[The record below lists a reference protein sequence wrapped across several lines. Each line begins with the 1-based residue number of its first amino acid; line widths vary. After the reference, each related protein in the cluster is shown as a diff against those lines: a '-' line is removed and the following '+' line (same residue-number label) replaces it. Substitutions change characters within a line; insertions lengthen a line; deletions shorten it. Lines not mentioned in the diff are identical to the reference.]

1 MRKHPLFQMLVIGA
15 IVTAIGIPLALII
28 PWFPGQASAQSGRVD
43 TLYRVLL
50 IVSVPVFVLVE
61 TVVLYSVWKFR
72 MRPGEE
78 NKDGPPIHG
87 NTRLEVMWTAGPA
100 ILIIGLCTY
109 AYTVL
114 HKNEESKKG
123 ETTINVIG
131 EQFAWLFSYPKGDG
145 KAIVSPQLYLAK
157 DQPVVFKITSRDV
170 IHGFWVPAFREQLD
184 AVPGIKATLRV
195 TPKKL
200 GTYPVVC
207 AELCGNGHALMRA
220 TVHVL
225 TPAAY
230 QAWISRL
237 QPIPEPSG
245 SFKGANGGSAFSPAA
260 TAASPSTST
269 PSGGS
274 SSSSGSSGGS
284 STATAAAGKAVFT
297 GTSGCSSC
305 HTLADA
311 GSTGAIG
318 PNLGTRLIP
327 DAKKRGLPLA
337 AFISESI
344 TKPNAYVAPGFGANI
359 MPGSF
364 SQTLTPAQIKALV
377 TYLSSVTK

>member
-1 MRKHPLFQMLVIGA
+1 VRKRPLFQMLVIGA
-15 IVTAIGIPLALII
+15 IVTAIGIPVALII
-28 PWFPGQASAQSGRVD
+28 PWFPGQASVQSTRVD
-43 TLYRVLL
+43 TLYKVLL
-50 IVSVPVFVLVE
+50 IVSVPIFAIVE

-123 ETTINVIG
+123 ETTVDVIG
-131 EQFAWLFSYPKGDG
+131 EQFAWLFAYPKGDG

-170 IHGFWVPAFREQLD
+170 IHAFWVPAFREQLD
-184 AVPGIKATLRV
+184 AVPGIRDTLRV
-195 TPKKL
+195 TPREL

-245 SFKGANGGSAFSPAA
+245 SFKGTNGGSAFSPAV
-260 TAASPSTST
+260 
-269 PSGGS
+269 GS
-274 SSSSGSSGGS
+274 SSTASTSSGGS
-284 STATAAAGKAVFT
+284 SAGSSSAAAAGR
-297 GTSGCSSC
+297 
-305 HTLADA
+305 
-311 GSTGAIG
+311 ST
-318 PNLGTRLIP
+318 P
-327 DAKKRGLPLA
+327 
-337 AFISESI
+337 
-344 TKPNAYVAPGFGANI
+344 
-359 MPGSF
+359 
-364 SQTLTPAQIKALV
+364 V
-377 TYLSSVTK
+377 TYVSSVTK